1 MNTRGKRVL
10 YSALAAAFL
19 WGCPTTPQ
27 KPSQDMV
34 RVESL
39 VTRTEQA
46 ADRTA
51 AAADKAAKAAEAAAA
66 SAKKAEYIACRAEQ
80 KFQKGLMKGS
90 AANKTDPCAHLM

>member
-1 MNTRGKRVL
+1 MNGRGRKVL
-10 YSALAAAFL
+10 CSALAAAFL

-27 KPSQDMV
+27 QPSQDMV
-34 RVESL
+34 RIESL
-39 VTRTEQA
+39 ISRTEQA

-51 AAADKAAKAAEAAAA
+51 AAADKAAKAAEAAAI

-90 AANKTDPCAHLM
+90 ATSKADPCASVM